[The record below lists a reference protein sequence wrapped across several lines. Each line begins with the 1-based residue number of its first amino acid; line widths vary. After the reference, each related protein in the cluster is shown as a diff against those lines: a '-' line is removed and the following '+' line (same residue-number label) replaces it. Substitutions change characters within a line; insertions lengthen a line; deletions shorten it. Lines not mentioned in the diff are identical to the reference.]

1 MKSEQLNS
9 SNKKLFPYNVANP
22 IWISVTEAAKI
33 GGITT
38 KTVRRAIKTKQVKFK
53 ILNNRYLI
61 DLAPLIIFLHA
72 NKKLKNKLNFHG
84 LGQYVDKWRQ

>member
-1 MKSEQLNS
+1 MKSDKLSNS
-9 SNKKLFPYNVANP
+9 SKKLFPYNVANP
-22 IWISVTEAAKI
+22 IWISVTEASKI

-38 KTVRRAIKTKQVKFK
+38 KTVRRAIKTKQVVFK

-61 DLAPLIIFLHA
+61 DLASIVIYLHA